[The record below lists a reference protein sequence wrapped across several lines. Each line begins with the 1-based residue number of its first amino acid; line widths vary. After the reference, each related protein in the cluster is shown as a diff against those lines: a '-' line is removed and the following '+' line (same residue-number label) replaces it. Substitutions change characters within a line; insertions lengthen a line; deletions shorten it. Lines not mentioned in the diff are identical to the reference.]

1 MTREGLRML
10 KSTNPSVTRDR
21 VWTAFRRTHDVRWRE
36 RYQAILLRL
45 DGKTCPEKSLLI
57 IPERAAQHLGHAV
70 DTAVCEA
77 VGRLTLMPQPVYSP
91 ELHPQERLWKW
102 LRRSVTHTHWFAT
115 LQRGNPSDSG
125 LLLLSRWPKSRR
137 PAAVCDQNPG
147 FFSCIT
153 VGLHPGV

>member
-10 KSTNPSVTRDR
+10 KITNPSVTRDR

-45 DGKTCPEKSLLI
+45 DGKTCQEKSLQI
-57 IPERAAQHLGHAV
+57 IPDRAAQHLGHAV
-70 DTAVCEA
+70 DTAVREA

-102 LRRSVTHTHWFAT
+102 LRRIVTHTHWFAT
-115 LQRGNPSDSG
+115 LQEKIQAIRDFFCYLAGRKAEVRRLCAIKTPDS
-125 LLLLSRWPKSRR
+125 LVASL
-137 PAAVCDQNPG
+137 
-147 FFSCIT
+147 
-153 VGLHPGV
+153 